1 MIHDDDSLFPAEIDT
16 AILEH
21 DVISKMAV
29 SGSTDNKYENKPPV
43 SFAIALT
50 KHNEQPTWNSL
61 LDTA

>member
-43 SFAIALT
+43 SFAITLT
-50 KHNEQPTWNSL
+50 KHYEQPT
-61 LDTA
+61 